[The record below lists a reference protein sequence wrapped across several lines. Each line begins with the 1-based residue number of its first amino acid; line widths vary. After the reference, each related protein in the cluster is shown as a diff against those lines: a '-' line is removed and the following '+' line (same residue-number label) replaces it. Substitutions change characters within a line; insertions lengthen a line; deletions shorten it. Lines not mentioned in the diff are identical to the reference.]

1 MHYYVMTLFPE
12 MIEYIMAQSIIGRA
26 LSDELIKLKI
36 INIRDY
42 AKNRYRQVDDYPYG
56 GGAGMLM
63 QADPIYSAYKDICNG
78 LGKKPRLIY
87 TTPQGRLFNQDLAK
101 ELAKEEELIFLC
113 GHYEGVDE
121 RVLELTGA
129 ESISIGDYVLTGGE
143 LPSVVMMDAISRMI
157 KGVLS
162 NEDSAEFES
171 FEDNLLEYP
180 QYTRPSIYEG
190 MEVPEILLSGHH
202 KNIEEWKRKEALRRT
217 FERRPDLL
225 DTKFLSA
232 KDLSFLQSLGYSKD
246 LKQ

>member
-78 LGKKPRLIY
+78 LKKKPRLIY

-121 RVLELTGA
+121 RVLELTEA

-217 FERRPDLL
+217 FERRLDLL
-225 DTKFLSA
+225 DPKFLSA
-232 KDLSFLQSLGYSKD
+232 KDLSFLQSLGYSKE
-246 LKQ
+246 

>member
-78 LGKKPRLIY
+78 LEKKPRLIY

-101 ELAKEEELIFLC
+101 KLAKEEELIFLC

-171 FEDNLLEYP
+171 FEDGLLEYP

-217 FERRPDLL
+217 FERRPELL
-225 DTKFLSA
+225 DLKFLSA
-232 KDLSFLQSLGYSKD
+232 KDLSFLQSLGYSKE
-246 LKQ
+246 

>member
-1 MHYYVMTLFPE
+1 MHYYVITLFPE

-63 QADPIYSAYKDICNG
+63 QADPIYSAYKDIYKG

-121 RVLELTGA
+121 RVLELTDA

-171 FEDNLLEYP
+171 FEDGLLEYP
-180 QYTRPSIYEG
+180 QYTRPSLYEG

-232 KDLSFLQSLGYSKD
+232 KDLSFLQSLGYSKE
-246 LKQ
+246 